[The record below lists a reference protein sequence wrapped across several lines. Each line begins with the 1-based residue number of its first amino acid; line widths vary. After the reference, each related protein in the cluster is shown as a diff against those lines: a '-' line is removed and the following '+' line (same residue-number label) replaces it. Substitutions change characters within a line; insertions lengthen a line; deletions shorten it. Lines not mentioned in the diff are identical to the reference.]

1 MLVMK
6 KCPAFI
12 SAAILAVSLSGC
24 GLVGSVV
31 KTALPFA
38 GVKASLA
45 CIPGHT
51 RVDTPS
57 GPRPVEQLEAGE
69 WVTGFEG
76 KPVQILQKHSYLESS
91 STVFYRITFEGGA
104 SVDLCAMHRVAGIR
118 AGKIR
123 HGQVIAGKKV
133 RGIET
138 RRGETRSFDLLT
150 GDAGYQIQGIPV
162 NSMIEEMHAAAASGM
177 KSVRD

>member
-1 MLVMK
+1 MK

-12 SAAILAVSLSGC
+12 SAALLAVSLSSC
-24 GLVGSVV
+24 NLIGSAI

-38 GVKASLA
+38 GAKAALA
-45 CIPGHT
+45 CIPAHT
-51 RVDTPS
+51 QVDTPS
-57 GPRPVEQLEAGE
+57 GPRRVEQLEGGD
-69 WVTGFEG
+69 WVTGYEG
-76 KPVQILQKHSYLESS
+76 TPVQILQKHSYLENPSS
-91 STVFYRITFEGGA
+91 VFYRITFQGGA
-104 SVDLCAMHRVAGIR
+104 SVDLCGMHRIAGIR

-123 HGQVIAGKKV
+123 PGQIIAGREVTK
-133 RGIET
+133 IET

-177 KSVRD
+177 RTVRD